1 MFEVRI
7 DTGRDGMVV
16 VHAIGEVDMTV
27 SALLERTLVDAA
39 LRAAPGQVVVDFE
52 NLRFLDSSGVHALV
66 RGYHAVNDAGGS
78 LTVRNASGVVA
89 RVLYITGVAEALGM
103 PALDETDEYPKGA

>member
-1 MFEVRI
+1 VFEVRT
-7 DTGRDGMVV
+7 DTRPDGAVV
-16 VHAIGEVDMTV
+16 VHADGEVDMTV
-27 SALLERTLVDAA
+27 SALLEQALLDAA
-39 LRAAPGQVVVDFE
+39 RRTTLPRVVVDFE
-52 NLRFLDSSGVHALV
+52 KLRFLDSSGIHALV

-103 PALDETDEYPKGA
+103 PVLEEKDEYRRGA